1 VRGLLLSALCFAACS
16 PQPLEHE
23 ITLWAWE
30 RPEDL
35 RFLAPGDARVAF
47 LANRIVLRG
56 EEIEVFPR
64 RVPLRVRPGVELM
77 PVVRIEAHGAALDAE
92 QLENVVEAVGS
103 IPWDPGLEGL
113 QIDFDAKES
122 ERGFYRE
129 LLARLS
135 ESYSPLS
142 MTALVSWC
150 DEPEWLD
157 SLAADEVVPMLFHM
171 GRGSGRY
178 AERLRRDGRFRAER
192 CNQALGQSTD
202 EGYPWAP
209 QREATYWFRVEP
221 WTEEAFRSLPGVQR
235 D

>member
-1 VRGLLLSALCFAACS
+1 M
-16 PQPLEHE
+16 
-23 ITLWAWE
+23 
-30 RPEDL
+30 
-35 RFLAPGDARVAF
+35 AF

-56 EEIEVFPR
+56 DEIETFPR
-64 RVPLRVRPGVELM
+64 RVPLRVRPGVELI
-77 PVVRIEAHGAALDAE
+77 PVVRIEAHGAALDAA
-92 QLENVVEAVGS
+92 QLEDVVEIVGS
-103 IPWDPGLEGL
+103 VPRDPAFRGV

-122 ERGFYRE
+122 ERAFYRD

-171 GRGSGRY
+171 GRGSARY

-192 CNQALGQSTD
+192 CNGALGQSTD
-202 EGYPWAP
+202 QVYPWAP
-209 QREATYWFRVEP
+209 RRKAMYWFRVEP
-221 WTEEAFRSLPGVQR
+221 WTEGAFRSLPGVQR